1 MLAMSYFKVEGPCA
15 AEGSVPFGRALL
27 GWCPRRRSAA
37 RLRSRPHSSAAPVD
51 QRCPTG
57 HFYRVLARSR
67 LLSEPSGVA
76 PALEALTRRQLDR
89 SLRCLERMV
98 RHKP

>member
-51 QRCPTG
+51 QRCPTTFLPRPG
-57 HFYRVLARSR
+57 E
-67 LLSEPSGVA
+67 EPVA
-76 PALEALTRRQLDR
+76 FTALWSCPL
-89 SLRCLERMV
+89 
-98 RHKP
+98 H